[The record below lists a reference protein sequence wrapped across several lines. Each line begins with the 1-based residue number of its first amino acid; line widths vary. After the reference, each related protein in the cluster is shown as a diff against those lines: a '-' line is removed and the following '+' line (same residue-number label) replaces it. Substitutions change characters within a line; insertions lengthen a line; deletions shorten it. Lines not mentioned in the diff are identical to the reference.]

1 MEDGQVGKWLE
12 VKTFV
17 RIDYNNEKHLELQK
31 QSEKKVGVG
40 EMTKI

>member
-1 MEDGQVGKWLE
+1 MGKWLE
-12 VKTFV
+12 VKTFFL